1 VGELI
6 LFQFFLTF
14 NRAITMK
21 LQSIFGAVTA
31 LGILSSS
38 IAATTLMGTTAAFAD
53 DWPNSNDRPAWS
65 QRCDRNW
72 DNAYCNPKV
81 NPNNNQR
88 WSEQDFNRNQ
98 DTWNQDGDQGYSRD
112 PDQWRNS
119 NQGQWQSRDREYW
132 RNHRRTFTVRL
143 SEGTSI
149 PAYSERSGRRI
160 VLRGQERYP
169 LTLIV
174 SQDVGRTSRGGVVAL
189 PRNSRIEGE
198 LVPSPNGYRFEAN
211 QVRLPNGQQ
220 SRLWATSSVVRQ
232 NNDDAYDRDYRR
244 DSTSSTRGESLL
256 SAIFGRSN
264 SSDSAVRGDIY
275 SRYPD
280 ERYPN
285 ERYPNDR
292 RDLVVINPDQSFDL
306 RLTRDF
312 VMDWR
317 NF

>member
-1 VGELI
+1 
-6 LFQFFLTF
+6 
-14 NRAITMK
+14 MK
-21 LQSIFGAVTA
+21 PQNIFGAVTA

-38 IAATTLMGTTAAFAD
+38 IASTTLMGTTAALAD

-81 NPNNNQR
+81 NPNNNQG
-88 WSEQDFNRNQ
+88 WSDPNFDRNQ
-98 DTWNQDGDQGYSRD
+98 DTWNRDGDQGYSRD
-112 PDQWRNS
+112 QDQWRNS
-119 NQGQWQSRDREYW
+119 NQGQWQSRDQEYW
-132 RNHRRTFTVRL
+132 RNHRKSSSVRL

-149 PAYSERSGRRI
+149 PAYPERAGRRI

-174 SQDVGRTSRGGVVAL
+174 SQDVGRSSGRGFAAL

-198 LVPSPNGYRFEAN
+198 LVPDLNGYRFEAN
-211 QVRLPNGQQ
+211 QVRFPNGQQ
-220 SRLWATSSVVRQ
+220 SRIWATSNVVRQ
-232 NNDDAYDRDYRR
+232 NDAYDRDYRR

-256 SAIFGRSN
+256 STIFGRSN
-264 SSDSAVRGDIY
+264 SSDSTVRGDIY
-275 SRYPD
+275 G
-280 ERYPN
+280 
-285 ERYPNDR
+285 RYPNDR
-292 RDLVVINPDQSFDL
+292 QDLVVISPDQSLNL